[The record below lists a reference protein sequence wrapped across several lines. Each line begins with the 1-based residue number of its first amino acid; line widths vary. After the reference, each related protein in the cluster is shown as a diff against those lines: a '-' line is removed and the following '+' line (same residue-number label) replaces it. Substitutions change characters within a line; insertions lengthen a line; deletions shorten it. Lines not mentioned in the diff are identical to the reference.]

1 MNTFLKRLLQVFLP
15 ALVILAAIFMA
26 RTLIKM
32 RKKPARE
39 APQVMSVPVR
49 TMEVAL
55 GSAPLTI
62 EAAGTV
68 LPSRQ
73 VELRPQV
80 SGQIV
85 EMSENLQPGGV
96 FKEGDVI
103 LRIDPR
109 DYQFALEKQKA
120 QLEQAEFEVTQ
131 EKGRG
136 AIAEREWGLLGEDM
150 SSTPE
155 GKELALR
162 KPHLKRALAALE
174 AAKIGLEEAKLDLER
189 TTITAPFNV
198 LVKKESVDPGQLVT
212 TQTVLATLSGTDSYW
227 VQASL
232 PVSDIDLFQLP
243 HPTGEP
249 GAFARIIHKTG
260 SSVIE
265 KQGRVVRLLG
275 DLEEAGRMARVLIE
289 IQDPLGLK
297 QASNQA
303 PLLLGAFVHVEIQGD
318 TLENV
323 FAVPATALREGD
335 RLWLKTEEDTLEIR
349 TVNVLR
355 RQQNKVFIDKG
366 LHPGDK
372 IVVSRIGTPVP
383 GMGLNE
389 IDAREPIET
398 AAKEGSGE

>member
-1 MNTFLKRLLQVFLP
+1 M
-15 ALVILAAIFMA
+15 
-26 RTLIKM
+26 
-32 RKKPARE
+32 
-39 APQVMSVPVR
+39 
-49 TMEVAL
+49 
-55 GSAPLTI
+55 
-62 EAAGTV
+62 
-68 LPSRQ
+68 
-73 VELRPQV
+73 
-80 SGQIV
+80 
-85 EMSENLQPGGV
+85 
-96 FKEGDVI
+96 
-103 LRIDPR
+103 
-109 DYQFALEKQKA
+109 
-120 QLEQAEFEVTQ
+120 
-131 EKGRG
+131 
-136 AIAEREWGLLGEDM
+136 
-150 SSTPE
+150 
-155 GKELALR
+155 
-162 KPHLKRALAALE
+162 
-174 AAKIGLEEAKLDLER
+174 
-189 TTITAPFNV
+189 
-198 LVKKESVDPGQLVT
+198 KKESVDPGQLVT

-289 IQDPLGLK
+289 VQDPLGLK

-366 LHPGDK
+366 LNPGDK